1 MLLCMRFTT
10 IITMRLEFSDN
21 VQSRSIGF
29 AMKLCS
35 LLEKTLPTSP
45 NAPKSDCLPLARVL
59 TGGPLAGNTV
69 VPGTTLGL
77 GIMWEGLTLGT
88 LGTLP
93 AAEMNANAVDHEDA
107 NPMFEDENP
116 VFEEGNASPE
126 AESSDSSPADLAADT

>member
-1 MLLCMRFTT
+1 MRFTT

-21 VQSRSIGF
+21 VQSWSIGF

-59 TGGPLAGNTV
+59 TDGPLAGNTV

-77 GIMWEGLTLGT
+77 GIMWEGLTLV
-88 LGTLP
+88 P
-93 AAEMNANAVDHEDA
+93 AAEMDANAVDHEDG

-126 AESSDSSPADLAADT
+126 AESSDSSPADLEAET

>member
-59 TGGPLAGNTV
+59 TDGPLAGNTV

-77 GIMWEGLTLGT
+77 GIMWEGLTLVE
-88 LGTLP
+88 
-93 AAEMNANAVDHEDA
+93 AAEMDADAVDHEDA
-107 NPMFEDENP
+107 NPIFED
-116 VFEEGNASPE
+116 GNAPPE
-126 AESSDSSPADLAADT
+126 AESSDSSPADPEAES

>member
-21 VQSRSIGF
+21 VQSWSIGF
-29 AMKLCS
+29 AMKSCS

-59 TGGPLAGNTV
+59 TDGPLAGNTV

-77 GIMWEGLTLGT
+77 GIMWEGLTLVE
-88 LGTLP
+88 
-93 AAEMNANAVDHEDA
+93 AAEMDADAVDHEDA
-107 NPMFEDENP
+107 NPMFENEIP
-116 VFEEGNASPE
+116 VVEEGNASPE
-126 AESSDSSPADLAADT
+126 AESSDSSPADLEAET

>member
-59 TGGPLAGNTV
+59 TDGPLAGNTV

-77 GIMWEGLTLGT
+77 GIMWEGLTLVE
-88 LGTLP
+88 
-93 AAEMNANAVDHEDA
+93 AAEMDADAVDHEDA
-107 NPMFEDENP
+107 NPIFD
-116 VFEEGNASPE
+116 ASSE
-126 AESSDSSPADLAADT
+126 AESSASSPAALEADSS